1 LASGIAKNKEIV
13 VRLSGNSVIV
23 TGGAGG
29 LGEATCR
36 ALAAAGAAVVV
47 ADLADDRGKALAE
60 DLGGSATYV
69 HVDVTEPDDVEAAV
83 AAAQER
89 GPLRAA
95 VTAHG
100 GPVLAGRI
108 VQRDGSPLGLQGFRD
123 TLEPYLTGT
132 YNVMRLAAAAMAASE
147 PDGDSGRGVV
157 ITTASIAAFEGQ
169 IGQVPYAAAKGGVVA
184 MTLVAARDLS
194 PMGVRVLTIAPGTFF
209 TPAFGMPEAEAQER
223 FGQGIPFPKRMGRPA
238 EYGQLVE
245 SLIANDY
252 LNGEV
257 IRIDA
262 ALRFGPR

>member
-1 LASGIAKNKEIV
+1 V
-13 VRLSGNSVIV
+13 QLSGNSVIV

-47 ADLADDRGKALAE
+47 ADLADERGEVLAR
-60 DLGGSATYV
+60 DLGGNATYV
-69 HVDVTEPDDVEAAV
+69 HVDVTDPDQVQAAITAAV
-83 AAAQER
+83 ER
-89 GPLRAA
+89 GPLRAV

-108 VQRDGSPLGLQGFRD
+108 VGRDGSPLGLDGFRD

-147 PDGDSGRGVV
+147 PAGDSGRGVI
-157 ITTASIAAFEGQ
+157 ITTASIAAYEGQ

-184 MTLVAARDLS
+184 MTLVAARDLAAV
-194 PMGVRVLTIAPGTFF
+194 GVRVLTIAPGTFF
-209 TPAFGMPEAEAQER
+209 TPAFGMSEADAQAQ
-223 FGQGIPFPKRMGRPA
+223 FGQGIPYPKRMGRPP
-238 EYGQLVE
+238 EYAQLVE
-245 SLIANDY
+245 SIIANDY

-257 IRIDA
+257 IRLDA
-262 ALRFGPR
+262 ALRFAPK

>member
-1 LASGIAKNKEIV
+1 

-36 ALAAAGAAVVV
+36 TLSAAGAAVVV
-47 ADLADDRGKALAE
+47 ADLADERGQALAA
-60 DLGGSATYV
+60 DLGGDATYV
-69 HVDVTEPDDVEAAV
+69 HVDVTEPDDVQAAID
-83 AAAQER
+83 AAQER

-108 VQRDGSPLGLQGFRD
+108 VQRDGSALGLQGFRD
-123 TLEPYLTGT
+123 TLETYLTGT
-132 YNVMRLAAAAMAASE
+132 YNVMRLVASSMAGSE
-147 PDGDSGRGVV
+147 PDGESGRGVI

-184 MTLVAARDLS
+184 MTLVAARDLATV
-194 PMGVRVLTIAPGTFF
+194 GIRVLTIAPGTFF
-209 TPAFGMPEAEAQER
+209 TPAFRMPEAEAQER
-223 FGQGIPFPKRMGRPA
+223 FGQGIPFPKRMGRAP
-238 EYGQLVE
+238 EYAHLVE
-245 SLIANDY
+245 SMITNDY

-257 IRIDA
+257 VRLDA
-262 ALRFGPR
+262 GLRFQPK